1 MIILLLDR
9 HENPYLKMQ
18 ALMPTLR
25 QREFGIVLVIFCFVP
40 PDMNH
45 TVLTG
50 SNWWWK
56 VDGRRLASNRNDG
69 IVFRPLSSKFEAKLE
84 YVSPVERRVQLWES
98 LDQWIDR

>member
-1 MIILLLDR
+1 
-9 HENPYLKMQ
+9 
-18 ALMPTLR
+18 
-25 QREFGIVLVIFCFVP
+25 
-40 PDMNH
+40 MNH

-56 VDGRRLASNRNDG
+56 VDGRRLASKRNDG